1 MVDDLTPRNELIRRL
16 LSKLTPEGL
25 EAWEDLERAVADS
38 TVGDDREE
46 ILMPPL
52 SRLTSLPKQDRE
64 IVERLFDFH
73 IRALQADIE
82 EGARRGAQLDWE
94 MMVEHRAYEL
104 LGSEDEDARWPET
117 PEEALAILARLGEHP
132 PPPPEG

>member
-117 PEEALAILARLGEHP
+117 LEEALAILARHGEHP